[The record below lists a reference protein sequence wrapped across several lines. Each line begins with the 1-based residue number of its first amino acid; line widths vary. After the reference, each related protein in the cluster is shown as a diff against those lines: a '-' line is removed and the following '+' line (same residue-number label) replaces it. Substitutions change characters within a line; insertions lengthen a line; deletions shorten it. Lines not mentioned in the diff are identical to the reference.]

1 MKIEN
6 RFDNGSEV
14 EFVESEQAEDNQ
26 CRHCFYNLRDH
37 ECPTYTKDGGF
48 QGLICDANL
57 HANWQPVKRVE
68 KLVENP
74 TVESWPD
81 VTEPQGKKYDAG
93 KQRYDLI
100 PALALDE
107 VVRGLT
113 VGAAKYNEAY
123 DEENW
128 RKVDHHDRR
137 YFGALQRH
145 SWAVRRGET
154 NDPETGVHHYAL
166 AICNLMFLLEKELEK
181 QNEFKET
188 L

>member
-1 MKIEN
+1 MQIEN
-6 RFDNGSEV
+6 RFIEDVEV
-14 EFVESEQAEDNQ
+14 EFVENPGVREGRQ
-26 CRHCFYNLRDH
+26 CVGCSYYYAASV
-37 ECPTYTKDGGF
+37 CPSVGSA
-48 QGLICDANL
+48 LICDANL
-57 HANWQPVKRVE
+57 NANWQPVKIVE
-68 KLVENP
+68 KL

-81 VTEPQGKKYDAG
+81 VKEPEGKKYDSG

-128 RKVDHHDRR
+128 RKVDYHDRR